1 MFGSRGKVNKSSS
14 VSIRQEHCL
23 KSYWQDGNITSQ
35 HQVPVCVYRS
45 SMKHIN
51 ILPKFDGNEPP
62 PVESDGTLAAQMHLL
77 RPCGQGVKDSDT
89 DYVLYA
95 QQAGQATVH
104 KTAVYYAGI
113 FGPHPG
119 QAALASSPRRGLS
132 RPSSRQY
139 CSTLSVLEF
148 TQC

>member
-23 KSYWQDGNITSQ
+23 KSYWQDGNMTSK

-51 ILPKFDGNEPP
+51 ILSKFDGNEPP

-77 RPCGQGVKDSDT
+77 RPCGQGVKGFSNRLCALRIAGRT
-89 DYVLYA
+89 GHYV
-95 QQAGQATVH
+95 QN
-104 KTAVYYAGI
+104 
-113 FGPHPG
+113 
-119 QAALASSPRRGLS
+119 
-132 RPSSRQY
+132 
-139 CSTLSVLEF
+139 CSVLCWHIWTTSGTSSADF
-148 TQC
+148 KSTKGPFKTLLATMLQYS